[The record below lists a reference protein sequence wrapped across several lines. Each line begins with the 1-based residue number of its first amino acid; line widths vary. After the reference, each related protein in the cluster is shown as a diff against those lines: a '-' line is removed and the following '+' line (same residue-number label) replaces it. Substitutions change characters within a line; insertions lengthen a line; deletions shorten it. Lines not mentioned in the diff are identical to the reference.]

1 MAKRLCRTAKEF
13 FVNVINLRLNIKMF
27 RDYILRKLSVND

>member
-13 FVNVINLRLNIKMF
+13 FVMINLRLNIKMF